1 VVVTINYRLGPLG
14 FLAHSALAAEDPA
27 HPSAGM
33 YGFEDQRAALVWA
46 KANIQAF
53 GGDPGNITLFG
64 ESAGGIS
71 TCLHLLSPLSKDLF
85 QRAIIESGPC
95 SVGTGATEK
104 AAEAQGDDLA
114 KALGCTDPAT
124 ALACLRG
131 KKADE
136 VLVALPGKKGLISGD
151 GVNWFPMV
159 DGYNIPDQPSALL
172 DAGKVAKVPV
182 VLGTNKNEGT
192 LFFAIG
198 ATAADDAEYEAL
210 MSSVFGGMG
219 ATIVAQYPS
228 AKYGSPKDAAAE
240 AFGDGAFVCPTR
252 RTARA
257 LAKAGVPTHLYQF
270 VHAPKAL
277 FPNLGAFHS
286 SEVPYVFGN
295 AYLGITLDLPED
307 QALSKAMIGYW
318 SNHAITGDPNSKG
331 AFAWPSYDAATD
343 TNLVLDLTLSTQSGL
358 KKDACDFWD
367 GILP

>member
-1 VVVTINYRLGPLG
+1 MRLQGKAAIVTGGGSGFGEGIVRKFVAEGAKVIVADRDAANAQRVAEATGSVVVTINYRLGPLG

-71 TCLHLLSPLSKDLF
+71 ACLHLVSPLSKDLF

-114 KALGCTDPAT
+114 KALGCNDPAT

-136 VLVALPGKKGLISGD
+136 ILVALPGKKGLISGD

-198 ATAADDAEYEAL
+198 ATAA
-210 MSSVFGGMG
+210 
-219 ATIVAQYPS
+219 
-228 AKYGSPKDAAAE
+228 AAAMK
-240 AFGDGAFVCPTR
+240 P
-252 RTARA
+252 
-257 LAKAGVPTHLYQF
+257 P
-270 VHAPKAL
+270 
-277 FPNLGAFHS
+277 
-286 SEVPYVFGN
+286 
-295 AYLGITLDLPED
+295 
-307 QALSKAMIGYW
+307 
-318 SNHAITGDPNSKG
+318 
-331 AFAWPSYDAATD
+331 PST
-343 TNLVLDLTLSTQSGL
+343 VSPS
-358 KKDACDFWD
+358 
-367 GILP
+367 